1 MGHAAATSDH
11 NCLAKINPT
20 ILRNADFIGTTCT
33 SADGALAGEALPAAP
48 IDEQTRTLRG
58 LGRLEGALQ
67 VAAVAIQCWAVDTVC
82 NARAIAGSAMVS
94 RGDALDLLGV
104 KDKERAPPAFAA
116 NDYHVLPF
124 PARFHH
130 PEGINVG
137 ELEPLALA

>member
-33 SADGALAGEALPAAP
+33 SADGALAGEALAAAP

-94 RGDALDLLGV
+94 RGDALDLLGGS
-104 KDKERAPPAFAA
+104 KTKNMHRRLSRRTTTMSCHSQRDFIIRRASTSASSSRS
-116 NDYHVLPF
+116 L
-124 PARFHH
+124 
-130 PEGINVG
+130 
-137 ELEPLALA
+137 